1 MSEYKSVVQAVDVIR
16 SFLDTHESNSTTC
29 LWESDI
35 DGTILKT
42 DWGYFEEGLDE
53 IRDYCERLDAD
64 CKDEPQIKKRVGN
77 KATLTINN
85 GVVKVEPQTDIHC
98 SNCKYHDKYG
108 CEPPCDTCEGMSNHK
123 PKDEP
128 QTEDAYAYDEDDWYD
143 KAEREGER

>member
-16 SFLDTHESNSTTC
+16 SFLNTHESNSTTC

-64 CKDEPQIKKRVGN
+64 RKTENGSEKP
-77 KATLTINN
+77 NN
-85 GVVKVEPQTDIHC
+85 C
-98 SNCKYHDKYG
+98 
-108 CEPPCDTCEGMSNHK
+108 
-123 PKDEP
+123 EP
-128 QTEDAYAYDEDDWYD
+128 QTERSE
-143 KAEREGER
+143 